1 MRAPVRDSSIP
12 RPILAG
18 ILLCFF
24 LSGAAGLIYQVA
36 WGKALGLV
44 FGNTVYA
51 ISTILAVF
59 MGGLALG
66 SAYLGRWSERYPNA
80 VALYGWIEL
89 AIAATGALSLAGL
102 AGVRL
107 LYFAAYPLVSGFMP
121 ALVAL
126 RFVGAAVV
134 LLLPTFLMG
143 GTLPILVSGLTRSS
157 AELGA
162 RVSRLYWIN
171 TLGAVA
177 GTFAAG
183 FLLLPALGLRLTV
196 ALAVALNLLA
206 GGIALLLA
214 RIKRPASPAEV
225 IEEATELADPA
236 ADSYDETGEATAVE
250 ETFAAPSDDAH
261 EATAP
266 VERPAAPFDETAE
279 ATALPNPPATAE
291 IPRYLLVS
299 FGIVGGTAIAYEVCW
314 TRLLVTS
321 LGSSTYAFT
330 LMLGTFLAGLVLGS
344 ALFDFWF
351 TRYKE
356 VSLATFALT
365 QTLTAVAALL
375 FLVFFQ
381 QFPELVP
388 VILRKTQASFRGL
401 LLAQLATS
409 ALALLPAAVVFGFNF
424 PVVTVLIAGRRES
437 SGHYAAAVG
446 RAYAANTLG
455 AIVGATLAGFWLVPA
470 MGAFRLAALLVT
482 LNFLLAAYLHA
493 RRAPP
498 AIVQSVVNVIM
509 VAAVIFVASSG
520 IFYNRTLATFGT
532 MLYYDRYGEKLT
544 IPEMAATTDVLYVAD
559 GLNSTISVARTEDYL
574 AIRTNGKVDASNK
587 DRVTQL
593 LVGHLGAVLHR
604 APRRVLVVGFGSGM
618 SVSALALYPEIE
630 SITCVEIE
638 PAVIRAADY
647 LVPLNRN
654 VLRDPRVHIVLDD
667 ARNFLL
673 TTREQYDLIVS
684 EPSNPWIAGVAAL
697 FTDEF
702 YRQARSRLRP
712 GGLFVQWVQAYSLYP
727 EDFRMIL
734 ATFLPHF
741 PQVTLWRAEGP
752 DYILLGQSEAAPL
765 TLDRLRQKWTDAAV
779 RADFEKTG
787 MRRPE
792 GLAGYHRLDDADLR
806 KLAGDSIRNT
816 DDRNYLEYR
825 APRGLL
831 VKGLEDQNR
840 TAIWKQRSAPLSSI
854 LRAGDSTTVLE
865 AAAET
870 FVNLDDEDADYF
882 INMLEGAPE
891 TSARALL
898 RGRWHLNNNR
908 LDDAK
913 AAFTMAL
920 RLDAKSLDAA
930 EGLAMV
936 ARRQGQYDTAEL
948 LCRQILARDPQY
960 VPAMQCMMRVYR
972 ARENWALAAQW
983 QASVLKIKPDSEPD
997 EYSRLG
1003 EVLFQDGKYDLAERA
1018 FYVALEKE
1026 SYSYAGHRNL
1036 GEIYLKKKLWDKAE
1050 AHLAFV
1056 VRFHPDSD
1064 PSTYSSLAEV
1074 FRATGRPQSA
1084 DEILRKGLRI
1094 FPDNA
1099 DLKRLVA
1106 GTK

>member
-80 VALYGWIEL
+80 IALYGWIEL
-89 AIAATGALSLAGL
+89 AIAATGALSLVGL

-121 ALVAL
+121 TLVAL

-143 GTLPILVSGLTRSS
+143 GTLPILVSGLTRRST
-157 AELGA
+157 ELGA

-214 RIKRPASPAEV
+214 R
-225 IEEATELADPA
+225 
-236 ADSYDETGEATAVE
+236 
-250 ETFAAPSDDAH
+250 AAPSS
-261 EATAP
+261 AP
-266 VERPAAPFDETAE
+266 SDEPAE
-279 ATALPNPPATAE
+279 ATALPSPPSTEE

-299 FGIVGGTAIAYEVCW
+299 FGIVGGTAIGYEVCW

-344 ALFDFWF
+344 VLFDFWF
-351 TRYKE
+351 ARRKE

-409 ALALLPAAVVFGFNF
+409 ALALLPAALVFGFNF

-470 MGAFRLAALLVT
+470 MGAFRLVALLAT

-498 AIVQSVVNVIM
+498 AIVKSVVNVIM
-509 VAAVIFVASSG
+509 VAAVIFVATSG
-520 IFYNRTLATFGT
+520 IFYNRSLATFGT

-544 IPEMAATTDVLYVAD
+544 IPEMAATTDVLFVAD
-559 GLNSTISVARTEDYL
+559 GLNATISVARTEDYL

-593 LVGHLGAVLHR
+593 LVGHLGAVLHP

-618 SVSALALYPEIE
+618 TVSALALHPEIE

-647 LVPLNRN
+647 LVTLNRN
-654 VLRDPRVHIVLDD
+654 VLTDPRVRIVLDD

-673 TTREQYDLIVS
+673 TTREQYDIIVS

-727 EDFRMIL
+727 ADFRMIL

-741 PQVTLWRAEGP
+741 PQVTLWRGEGP
-752 DYILLGQSEAAPL
+752 DYILLGQGDAAPL
-765 TLDRLRQKWTDAAV
+765 TLDRLREKWSEAAV
-779 RADFEKTG
+779 RTDFEAMG
-787 MRRPE
+787 LRRPE

-806 KLAGDSIRNT
+806 KLAGNSIRNT
-816 DDRNYLEYR
+816 DDRNHLEYR

-854 LRAGDSTTVLE
+854 LRAGDSTAVLE
-865 AAAET
+865 AAAES

-882 INMLEGAPE
+882 INMLASPPE

-908 LDDAK
+908 LDEAK
-913 AAFTMAL
+913 TAFMTAL

-948 LCRQILARDPQY
+948 LCRQILGRDPQY
-960 VPAMQCMMRVYR
+960 VPALACMMRVNR
-972 ARENWALAAQW
+972 ARENWELAAQW
-983 QASVLKIKPDSEPD
+983 QASLLKIKPDSAPD
-997 EYSRLG
+997 EYARLG
-1003 EVLFQDGKYDLAERA
+1003 EVLFQSGKLDLAERA
-1018 FYVALEKE
+1018 FFVTLEKE
-1026 SYSYAGHRNL
+1026 PYSYAAHRNL
-1036 GEIYLKKKLWDKAE
+1036 GQIYVQKAMWEKAE
-1050 AHLAFV
+1050 TQFAFV
-1056 VRFHPDSD
+1056 VRFHPDAD
-1064 PSTYSSLAEV
+1064 AGTYVGLAGV
-1074 FRATGRPQSA
+1074 YRATGRPQSA
-1084 DEILRKGLRI
+1084 DEIVRKGLRI

-1099 DLKRLVA
+1099 DLKRLAAVA
-1106 GTK
+1106 K

>member
-89 AIAATGALSLAGL
+89 AIAATGALSLVGL

-107 LYFAAYPLVSGFMP
+107 LYFAAYPVVSGFMP
-121 ALVAL
+121 TLVAL

-143 GTLPILVSGLTRSS
+143 GTLPILVSGLTRRS

-183 FLLLPALGLRLTV
+183 FVFLPALGLHLTV

-214 RIKRPASPAEV
+214 R
-225 IEEATELADPA
+225 
-236 ADSYDETGEATAVE
+236 AVPSS
-250 ETFAAPSDDAH
+250 APSN
-261 EATAP
+261 
-266 VERPAAPFDETAE
+266 ETAE
-279 ATALPNPPATAE
+279 ATALPSPTATAE

-344 ALFDFWF
+344 ALFEMWF
-351 TRYKE
+351 SRRKE

-409 ALALLPAAVVFGFNF
+409 ALALLPAALVFGFNF
-424 PVVTVLIAGRRES
+424 PVVTVLIAGRPES

-470 MGAFRLAALLVT
+470 MGAFRLVALLAT
-482 LNFLLAAYLHA
+482 LNFLLAAYLHT

-498 AIVQSVVNVIM
+498 AIVKSVVNIIM
-509 VAAVIFVASSG
+509 VAAVIFVATSG
-520 IFYNRTLATFGT
+520 IFYNRALATFGT

-544 IPEMAATTDVLYVAD
+544 IPEMAATTDVLYAAD
-559 GLNSTISVARTEDYL
+559 GLNATISVARTEDYL

-587 DRVTQL
+587 DRITQL
-593 LVGHLGAVLHR
+593 LVGHLGAVLHP

-618 SVSALALYPEIE
+618 TVSALALYPEIE

-647 LVPLNRN
+647 LVALNRN

-673 TTREQYDLIVS
+673 TTREQYDIIVS
-684 EPSNPWIAGVAAL
+684 EPSNPWIAGVATL
-697 FTDEF
+697 YTDEF

-727 EDFRMIL
+727 ADFRMIL

-741 PQVTLWRAEGP
+741 AQVTLWRGEGP
-752 DYILLGQSEAAPL
+752 DYILLGQSDAAPL
-765 TLDRLRQKWTDAAV
+765 TLDRLREKWSSAAL
-779 RADFEKTG
+779 RADFEAMG
-787 MRRPE
+787 LRRPE

-806 KLAGDSIRNT
+806 KLAGKSIRNT
-816 DDRNYLEYR
+816 DDRNHLEYR

-854 LRAGDSTTVLE
+854 LRAGDSTDVLE

-870 FVNLDDEDADYF
+870 FVNLDDVDADYF
-882 INMLEGAPE
+882 INNLAGAPE

-898 RGRWHLNNNR
+898 RGRWHLNGSR
-908 LDDAK
+908 LADAK
-913 AAFTMAL
+913 EAFTTAL

-960 VPAMQCMMRVYR
+960 VPALECMMRVNR
-972 ARENWALAAQW
+972 ARENWELAAQW
-983 QASVLKIKPDSEPD
+983 QASLLKIKPDSEPD
-997 EYSRLG
+997 EYARLG
-1003 EVLFQDGKYDLAERA
+1003 EVLFQGGKFELAERA
-1018 FYVALEKE
+1018 FFVALEKE
-1026 SYSYAGHRNL
+1026 PYSYAAHRNL
-1036 GEIYLKKKLWDKAE
+1036 GEIYLAKKLWDKAE
-1050 AHLAFV
+1050 AQLAFV
-1056 VRFHPDSD
+1056 VRFHPDTD
-1064 PSTYSSLAEV
+1064 AGTYAALAGV
-1074 FRATGRPQSA
+1074 YRATGRPQSA

-1094 FPDNA
+1094 FPANA
-1099 DLKRLVA
+1099 DLKRLAAV
-1106 GTK
+1106 TK